1 MSVRLPRQCWQLLAV
16 ASALTLCGA
25 SSVAASPAYCDSQV
39 ALSPGQQSKLL
50 RFSEVVKAE
59 LEASGQSMALLAR
72 SGLNLARFGIRY
84 SHAGISLQA
93 SHNTPWSVRQ
103 LYYACDEQKPRIFD
117 QGMAGFVLGTDNA
130 ALGYVSAVLLP
141 AEAAKTIEAAAL
153 DNRQALALL
162 HPIYSPNAYA
172 YGLRYQNC
180 NQWVIE
186 LLATVLG
193 KLGVARQAGQERA
206 TSVTPDLPL
215 ALTQDSTQAFTQDS
229 TQDAALMSEPS
240 PARSRAQAWLR
251 QQGYSPS
258 IVAVGSRLLMWAGAF
273 IPLLRSDDHPEEDLA
288 QLRYQVTMPASIE
301 GFVQVKLPGAQ
312 RIEFCHNEQ
321 HIVIHRGWAP
331 VAEGCVPS
339 PEDRVIA
346 LD

>member
-1 MSVRLPRQCWQLLAV
+1 MPRRCWRLLAV
-16 ASALTLCGA
+16 ASAFVFLGLSNAVA
-25 SSVAASPAYCDSQV
+25 SSRYCDSQV
-39 ALSPGQQSKLL
+39 ALTPGQQSKLL

-59 LEASGQSMALLAR
+59 LEASGQSTALLAR

-84 SHAGISLQA
+84 SHAGISLKDSQ
-93 SHNTPWSVRQ
+93 NTPWSVRQ
-103 LYYACDEQKPRIFD
+103 LYYACDERKPRIFD

-130 ALGYVSAVLLP
+130 AVGYVSAVLLP
-141 AEAAKTIEAAAL
+141 PDAAKAFETAAL

-180 NQWVIE
+180 NQWVME
-186 LLATVLG
+186 LLATALG
-193 KLGVARQAGQERA
+193 MLGLTHEAAQRPTADTKQDVALDLA
-206 TSVTPDLPL
+206 PDSS
-215 ALTQDSTQAFTQDS
+215 QDSAQVSQPT
-229 TQDAALMSEPS
+229 AA
-240 PARSRAQAWLR
+240 RTGAQAWLR
-251 QQGYSPS
+251 QQGYLPS
-258 IVAVGSRLLMWAGAF
+258 IVEVGSRLLMWAGAF
-273 IPLLRSDDHPEEDLA
+273 IPLVRSDDHPKDDLA

-301 GFVQVKLPGAQ
+301 GFVQAKLPDAQ

-321 HIVIHRGWAP
+321 HIVVHRGWTP

-339 PEDRVIA
+339 LEDRVIA

>member
-1 MSVRLPRQCWQLLAV
+1 VRLLRRCWRLLAV
-16 ASALTLCGA
+16 TATFTIFSATCATA
-25 SSVAASPAYCDSQV
+25 SSRYCDSQV

-72 SGLNLARFGIRY
+72 SGLNLARFGLRY
-84 SHAGISLQA
+84 SHAGIGLQA

-130 ALGYVSAVLLP
+130 AIGYVSAVLLP
-141 AEAAKTIEAAAL
+141 PEAAKAFETAAL

-186 LLATVLG
+186 LLATALG
-193 KLGVARQAGQERA
+193 RLGVTRDAAQEPA
-206 TSVTPDLPL
+206 ANKTPDLAL
-215 ALTQDSTQAFTQDS
+215 ALTQDVAQDLAQA
-229 TQDAALMSEPS
+229 SEPAA
-240 PARSRAQAWLR
+240 ARTRAQAWLR
-251 QQGYSPS
+251 QQGYMPS
-258 IVAVGSRLLMWAGAF
+258 IVEVGSRLLMWAGAF
-273 IPLLRSDDHPEEDLA
+273 IPLVRSDDHPREDLA
-288 QLRYQVTMPASIE
+288 HMRYQVSMPAAIE
-301 GFVQVKLPGAQ
+301 GFVQAKLPEAQ

-321 HIVIHRGWAP
+321 HIVIHRGWTP
-331 VAEGCVPS
+331 VAEGCLPS
-339 PEDRVIA
+339 PDDRVIA

>member
-1 MSVRLPRQCWQLLAV
+1 
-16 ASALTLCGA
+16 
-25 SSVAASPAYCDSQV
+25 
-39 ALSPGQQSKLL
+39 
-50 RFSEVVKAE
+50 
-59 LEASGQSMALLAR
+59 MAILAR
-72 SGLNLARFGIRY
+72 SGLNLARFGMRY

-130 ALGYVSAVLLP
+130 AVGYVSAVLLP
-141 AEAAKTIEAAAL
+141 PEAAKTIEAAAL

-180 NQWVIE
+180 NQWVME
-186 LLATVLG
+186 MLATALG
-193 KLGVARQAGQERA
+193 KLGLARDAAQAPTA
-206 TSVTPDLPL
+206 DTK
-215 ALTQDSTQAFTQDS
+215 
-229 TQDAALMSEPS
+229 QDAALDLAQDSAQVPEPS
-240 PARSRAQAWLR
+240 AARTRAQSWLR
-251 QQGYSPS
+251 QQGYMPS
-258 IVAVGSRLLMWAGAF
+258 IVDVGSRWLMWAGAF
-273 IPLLRSDDHPEEDLA
+273 IPLVRSDDHPQEDLA

-301 GFVQVKLPGAQ
+301 GFVQAKLPGAQ

-321 HIVIHRGWAP
+321 HIVIHRGWTP
-331 VAEGCVPS
+331 MAEGCLPS
-339 PEDRVIA
+339 PEDRIIA

>member
-1 MSVRLPRQCWQLLAV
+1 LSARLPRRCWRLLAV
-16 ASALTLCGA
+16 SSAFTIFSASWSVA
-25 SSVAASPAYCDSQV
+25 SSRFCDSQV
-39 ALSPGQQSKLL
+39 TLSPGQQSKLL
-50 RFSEVVKAE
+50 RFGEVVKAE

-93 SHNTPWSVRQ
+93 NQNTPWSVRQ

-117 QGMAGFVLGTDNA
+117 QGMAGFVLGTDNPA
-130 ALGYVSAVLLP
+130 IGYISAVLLP
-141 AEAAKTIEAAAL
+141 PEAAQTLEAAAL
-153 DNRQALALL
+153 DNRHALALL

-180 NQWVIE
+180 NQWVLE

-193 KLGVARQAGQERA
+193 KLGLARDAAQEPTADRKQ
-206 TSVTPDLPL
+206 DLAQ
-215 ALTQDSTQAFTQDS
+215 ALTQDLAQDS
-229 TQDAALMSEPS
+229 ARVSEP
-240 PARSRAQAWLR
+240 PAARARAQAWLR
-251 QQGYSPS
+251 QQGYMPS
-258 IVAVGSRLLMWAGAF
+258 IVEVGSRLLMWAGAF
-273 IPLLRSDDHPEEDLA
+273 IPLVRSDDHPEEDLA

-301 GFVQVKLPGAQ
+301 GFVQAKLPGAQ
-312 RIEFCHNEQ
+312 RIEFCHNDR
-321 HIVIHRGWAP
+321 HIVVHRGWAS
-331 VAEGCVPS
+331 VAEGCVPA

>member
-1 MSVRLPRQCWQLLAV
+1 VRLPVRCWRLA
-16 ASALTLCGA
+16 A
-25 SSVAASPAYCDSQV
+25 VAASITVFGVCSATASSRYCDSQV

-59 LEASGQSMALLAR
+59 LQASGQSMALVAR

-84 SHAGISLQA
+84 SHAGISLQE

-130 ALGYVSAVLLP
+130 AIGYVSAVLLP
-141 AEAAKTIEAAAL
+141 PEAAKILEAAAL

-162 HPIYSPNAYA
+162 HPVYSPNAYA

-193 KLGVARQAGQERA
+193 KLGVRREAEPG
-206 TSVTPDLPL
+206 L
-215 ALTQDSTQAFTQDS
+215 AQNLAQNLV
-229 TQDAALMSEPS
+229 QDAAQVTETST
-240 PARSRAQAWLR
+240 ARAQAQAWLR
-251 QQGYSPS
+251 QQGYLPS
-258 IVAVGSRLLMWAGAF
+258 TVEVGSRLLMWAGGF
-273 IPLLRSDDHPEEDLA
+273 IPLVRSDDHPDADLA
-288 QLRYQVTMPASIE
+288 QLRYQVSMPASIE
-301 GFVQVKLPGAQ
+301 GFVQANLPGAQ
-312 RIEFCHNEQ
+312 RIELCHNDK
-321 HIVIHRGWAP
+321 HIVVHRGWTP
-331 VAEGCVPS
+331 VAQGCEPS
-339 PEDRVIA
+339 PEDRVIT

>member
-1 MSVRLPRQCWQLLAV
+1 LSLRLLRRRGWQLAGV
-16 ASALTLCGA
+16 SALALLGA
-25 SSVAASPAYCDSQV
+25 SSVAASPRYCDSPV

-59 LEASGQSMALLAR
+59 LEASGQSTALVAR

-93 SHNTPWSVRQ
+93 SQNTPWSVRQ

-130 ALGYVSAVLLP
+130 AIGYVSAVLLP
-141 AEAAKTIEAAAL
+141 PQAAKTMETAAL

-162 HPIYSPNAYA
+162 HPVYSPNAYA

-186 LLATVLG
+186 LLATALG
-193 KLGVARQAGQERA
+193 KLGVARAAEQAPAR
-206 TSVTPDLPL
+206 D
-215 ALTQDSTQAFTQDS
+215 LTQDLAQDMVE
-229 TQDAALMSEPS
+229 MSEPPS
-240 PARSRAQAWLR
+240 PRARAQAWLR
-251 QQGYSPS
+251 QQGYLPS
-258 IVAVGSRLLMWAGAF
+258 IVEVGSRLLMWAGAF
-273 IPLLRSDDHPEEDLA
+273 IPLVRSDDHPEEDLA
-288 QLRYQVTMPASIE
+288 QTRYQVTMPASIE
-301 GFVQVKLPGAQ
+301 GFVQAKLPSAQ
-312 RIEFCHNEQ
+312 RLEFCHNEQ
-321 HIVIHRGWAP
+321 HIVIRRGWAP

>member
-1 MSVRLPRQCWQLLAV
+1 MRLPHLYWRLLAV
-16 ASALTLCGA
+16 GGAGVFLCTSNAIA
-25 SSVAASPAYCDSQV
+25 SSRYCDSQV
-39 ALSPGQQSKLL
+39 PLTPGQQSKLL

-59 LEASGQSMALLAR
+59 LEASGQSMALVAR

-84 SHAGISLQA
+84 SHAGISLHA
-93 SHNTPWSVRQ
+93 SQNTPWSVRQ

-130 ALGYVSAVLLP
+130 AVGYVSAVLLP
-141 AEAAKTIEAAAL
+141 PEAAKTFEIAAL

-180 NQWVIE
+180 NQWVVE

-193 KLGVARQAGQERA
+193 KLGVAHEAGQERA
-206 TSVTPDLPL
+206 TSVMPDLPL
-215 ALTQDSTQAFTQDS
+215 ALTQGSIQAL
-229 TQDAALMSEPS
+229 TQDAAPMSEPS
-240 PARSRAQAWLR
+240 PARARAQAWLR
-251 QQGYSPS
+251 QQGYLPS
-258 IVAVGSRLLMWAGAF
+258 IVEVGSRLLMWAGAF
-273 IPLLRSDDHPEEDLA
+273 VPLVRSDDHPEEDLA
-288 QLRYQVTMPASIE
+288 QTRYQVTMPASIE
-301 GFVQVKLPGAQ
+301 GFVQAKLPGAQ
-312 RIEFCHNEQ
+312 RLEFCHNEQ
-321 HIVIHRGWAP
+321 HIVIHRGWGS

-339 PEDRVIA
+339 PEDRVIP

>member
-1 MSVRLPRQCWQLLAV
+1 LSVRLPRRGWRLLALAGAFTVFGASSAV
-16 ASALTLCGA
+16 AS
-25 SSVAASPAYCDSQV
+25 SRYCDSQV

-59 LEASGQSMALLAR
+59 LEASGQSMALVAR

-130 ALGYVSAVLLP
+130 AVGYVSAVLLP
-141 AEAAKTIEAAAL
+141 PEAAKAFETAAL

-162 HPIYSPNAYA
+162 HPVYSPNAYA

-180 NQWVIE
+180 NQWVME
-186 LLATVLG
+186 LLATALG
-193 KLGVARQAGQERA
+193 KLGVTRDAAREPTAALKQ
-206 TSVTPDLPL
+206 D
-215 ALTQDSTQAFTQDS
+215 LTQDLAQDFAQA
-229 TQDAALMSEPS
+229 SEPAA
-240 PARSRAQAWLR
+240 ARTRAQAWLR

-258 IVAVGSRLLMWAGAF
+258 IVDVGSRWLMWAGAF
-273 IPLLRSDDHPEEDLA
+273 IPLVRSDDHPEEDLA

-301 GFVQVKLPGAQ
+301 GFVQAKLPGAQ
-312 RIEFCHNEQ
+312 RLEFCHNEQ
-321 HIVIHRGWAP
+321 HIVIRRGWTP

>member
-1 MSVRLPRQCWQLLAV
+1 V
-16 ASALTLCGA
+16 ASALALLGA
-25 SSVAASPAYCDSQV
+25 GSVAASPRYCDSPV

-59 LEASGQSMALLAR
+59 LEASGQSMALVAR

-84 SHAGISLQA
+84 SHSGISLQT

-103 LYYACDEQKPRIFD
+103 LYYACDEKKPRIFD

-130 ALGYVSAVLLP
+130 AIGYISAVLLP
-141 AEAAKTIEAAAL
+141 PEAGKTFETAAL

-162 HPIYSPNAYA
+162 HPVYSPNAYA
-172 YGLRYQNC
+172 FSVRYQNC

-186 LLATVLG
+186 MLATALG
-193 KLGVARQAGQERA
+193 KLGISADAGQA
-206 TSVTPDLPL
+206 L
-215 ALTQDSTQAFTQDS
+215 AKDLTQVLAQDLA
-229 TQDAALMSEPS
+229 QKSEPP
-240 PARSRAQAWLR
+240 PARVRAQAWLR
-251 QQGYSPS
+251 QQGYVPS
-258 IVAVGSRLLMWAGAF
+258 ILEVGSRLLMWAGAF
-273 IPLLRSDDHPEEDLA
+273 IPLVRSDDHPKEDLA
-288 QLRYQVTMPASIE
+288 QLRYQVSMPASIE
-301 GFVQVKLPGAQ
+301 GFVQTTYPAAQ
-312 RIEFCHNEQ
+312 RIEFCHNAQ

-339 PEDRVIA
+339 PEDRVIP